1 MLQNSK
7 NIILNNSMSKL
18 KKSVKEIFNELYIK
32 NGIVVKINFKI
43 NNENKDNYIDDDTN
57 INDDNNSKNIFFK
70 LSKSIDIENI
80 STNTEIIHD
89 DLEND
94 IININT
100 NNTNNDFDLD
110 KIEIQSTNSSL
121 SLSFCLIDIDDCHH
135 SCSYYENWQCI

>member
-57 INDDNNSKNIFFK
+57 IDDDNNSKNIFFK

-80 STNTEIIHD
+80 SNNTEIIHD

-121 SLSFCLIDIDDCHH
+121 SLSFCLIDIDDCYH